1 MDTGSGRIA
10 LFRPYVTQ
18 QARERVNE
26 VLASG
31 WIGQGP
37 VVAEFEKRFEQV
49 IGVPNAVA
57 VNSATSA
64 LHLSLT
70 CLGVG
75 KGDEVITTAQTFVAT
90 SLVILQNG
98 ALPVFADI
106 QYDTGNID
114 PSDIEHRITD
124 RTKAI
129 LVVHWGGYPCDLDE
143 IHAIATKHGLPVIE
157 DAAHAIGATY
167 HGRSIGT
174 ASRFTCFSFQ
184 AIKHLTTGDGG
195 MIVAPAEEDYQ
206 MTKRRRWFGIDR
218 DGRKASELGEPI
230 WDISEIGFKYHM
242 NDIAAAMGVAHLD
255 AFPAMLAQRRRFASA
270 YRAGLAGTPGVT
282 LFNECPDRA
291 SAYWLFDLHVERR
304 LDFIRM
310 LRSKNVDASVLHQ
323 RIDTN
328 SVFGGVREDLP
339 TLERFDATH
348 VCLPMHNGLTDDDV
362 AYVIRC
368 VREGW

>member
-1 MDTGSGRIA
+1 MDIRSGRIT

-18 QARERVNE
+18 QARDRVDQ

-37 VVAEFEKRFEQV
+37 VVAEFEQRFEEV
-49 IGVPNAVA
+49 VGVRNAVA

-64 LHLSLT
+64 LHLALT
-70 CLGVG
+70 CLGIG

-90 SLVILQNG
+90 SLVILQNV

-106 QYDTGNID
+106 QYHTGNID
-114 PSDIEHRITD
+114 PADIERRITE

-129 LVVHWGGYPCDLDE
+129 LAVHWGGYPCDLDE
-143 IHAIATKHGLPVIE
+143 IQTIAAKHGLPVIE

-167 HGRSIGT
+167 HGRPIGMS
-174 ASRFTCFSFQ
+174 SRFTCFSFQ

-195 MIVAPAEEDYQ
+195 MIVAPADEDYE
-206 MTKRRRWFGIDR
+206 TVKRRRWFGLDR
-218 DGRKASELGEPI
+218 DRRRPSELGEPV
-230 WDISEIGFKYHM
+230 WDISEVGFKYHM
-242 NDIAAAMGVAHLD
+242 NDIAAAMGVAHLV
-255 AFPAMLAQRRRFASA
+255 ALPSMLEQRRRLARA
-270 YRAGLAGTPGVT
+270 YRSALANIPGVT
-282 LFNECPDRA
+282 LFNESSDRE

-304 LDFIRM
+304 LEFIRM
-310 LRSKNVDASVLHQ
+310 LKSKNVEASVLHR

-328 SVFGGVREDLP
+328 SVFGGLRDDLP
-339 TLERFDATH
+339 VLERFDETH

-362 AYVIRC
+362 DYVIRC